1 MTFVNSMAV
10 CDDISNDETFS
21 RSLNNCMTIQ
31 YNTIQY
37 NILYFERVDT

>member
-21 RSLNNCMTIQ
+21 CSLNNCMAI
-31 YNTIQY
+31 N
-37 NILYFERVDT
+37 LK